1 MVTKTVFFFPKRITE
16 EQVKFIEELCEKSDN
31 EHIGIEDIKSHS
43 VTLVSLEQGYNNSIN
58 TFASLILSHVKMNVA
73 SCEYDQASNTTYVRL
88 GQKLDAQ
95 LQQAGL
101 QKVKDLF

>member
-16 EQVKFIEELCEKSDN
+16 EQTKFIEELCEQPDN
-31 EHIGIEDIKSHS
+31 KHIGIEDIKSHS
-43 VTLVSLEQGYNNSIN
+43 VTLVSLEQGNNSSIN
-58 TFASLILSHVKMNVA
+58 TVASLILGHTKMDVV
-73 SCEYDQASNTTYVRL
+73 STGYDQSSNTTYVRL
-88 GQKLDAQ
+88 GEKFNSQ